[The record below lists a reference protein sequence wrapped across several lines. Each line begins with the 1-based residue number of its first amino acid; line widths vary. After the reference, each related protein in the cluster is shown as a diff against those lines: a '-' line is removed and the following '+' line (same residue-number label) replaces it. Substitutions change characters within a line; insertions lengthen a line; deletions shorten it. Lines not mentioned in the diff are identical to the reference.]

1 MTRRFIN
8 QFGEGEAIDQ
18 VFLASEKQLRTN
30 RNGNLYLQVRL
41 ADRTGVLTAMLWNAG
56 EKVYESF
63 ENGDFIRVAGT
74 TQFYNGALQVIAS
87 RIESSDGKGLDE
99 ADFITLSGG
108 DIDRLAGR
116 LAERLREMKNPALR
130 NLAECFLM
138 DEAFMDEFVR
148 APAGIKNHHGYRGG
162 LLQHVVNLMEVVAAV
177 APSYPQLDPDMLRMG
192 AFLHDVGKVEEM
204 CYERDLGYTDAG
216 QLLGHL
222 VLGVE
227 ILSRKLQEAERLS
240 GEAFPQELAWRL
252 KHIIIS
258 HHGSYEF
265 GSPKLPMSLE
275 AVALHYLDTLDAKI
289 HSFAQIMRDDVNA
302 ESRWTTYQATIG
314 RKLYKV
320 ADNGSGK

>member
-1 MTRRFIN
+1 
-8 QFGEGEAIDQ
+8 
-18 VFLASEKQLRTN
+18 
-30 RNGNLYLQVRL
+30 
-41 ADRTGVLTAMLWNAG
+41 
-56 EKVYESF
+56 
-63 ENGDFIRVAGT
+63 
-74 TQFYNGALQVIAS
+74 
-87 RIESSDGKGLDE
+87 
-99 ADFITLSGG
+99 
-108 DIDRLAGR
+108 
-116 LAERLREMKNPALR
+116 
-130 NLAECFLM
+130 
-138 DEAFMDEFVR
+138 
-148 APAGIKNHHGYRGG
+148 
-162 LLQHVVNLMEVVAAV
+162 
-177 APSYPQLDPDMLRMG
+177 
-192 AFLHDVGKVEEM
+192 M

-289 HSFAQIMRDDVNA
+289 HSFAQIMRDDVNS